1 MSKVLVRAVGIR
13 LNEYLNVN
21 DLLPCYQSAFRKKHS
36 TETAMLRVWSDML
49 KKLLM
54 AADRRQVTQLRL
66 LCLLDLS
73 AAFDCVDHDLLLQR
87 LQLSFSLTGVAFRW
101 IRSFLTGRTQQIA
114 YQGQLSTSRPLLF
127 GVSGIRAGTITVH
140 SVHRRTLSRGRT
152 ARHLSASVRRR
163 QPSICQRRRQR
174 HFDSN
179 PETKLLTCV
188 DDINDRMSSNRQV
201 MWLSSSHQV
210 QQINVH

>member
-1 MSKVLVRAVGIR
+1 MYKVLESAVAIR
-13 LNEYLNVN
+13 LNQYPNVN
-21 DLLPCYQSAFRKKHS
+21 HLLPCYQSAYRKKHS

-49 KKLLM
+49 M
-54 AADRRQVTQLRL
+54 AADSRQVTL

-73 AAFDCVDHDLLLQR
+73 AAFDFVDHDLLLQR
-87 LQLSFSLTGVAFRW
+87 LQLSFSLTGVAFEW

-114 YQGQLSTSRPLLF
+114 YHHLQGQLSTCRPLLF

-152 ARHLSASVRRR
+152 ARHPSASVRRR
-163 QPSICQRRRQR
+163 QPSVCQRRRQR

-179 PETKLLTCV
+179 LEAV
-188 DDINDRMSSNRQV
+188 DLR
-201 MWLSSSHQV
+201 
-210 QQINVH
+210 